1 MLTVYAGL
9 MCINFLKK
17 IGVREVVLAGF
28 DGFSQNENENFY
40 DNSMAMSVESERLMR
55 MNTATSKKLKQLK
68 SQIDVSF
75 LTDSVYGK

>member
-1 MLTVYAGL
+1 

-17 IGVREVVLAGF
+17 IGIKEVVLAGF
-28 DGFSQNENENFY
+28 DGFSQNGNENFY
-40 DNSMAMSVESERLMR
+40 DNSMAMSVEAERLMR

-68 SQIDVSF
+68 SQIDITF